1 MCRTTWT
8 PSTTAA
14 RGSSPRIP
22 HLGIHRPAQLSPAH
36 HPHGGPGL
44 PCDGPQQNSHHW
56 QDQVYMLFKC
66 LSTYFIVQYGYKNH
80 SLSLITINV
89 HVWKNMNLLLSSE
102 MKLWLKCKK
111 KKKKNLLKAKEYFH
125 SALTFFITTLLCMHN
140 KRVCYLMPNALIF
153 VGYGWTVLGCLMS

>member
-56 QDQVYMLFKC
+56 QDQVYTLFKC

-111 KKKKNLLKAKEYFH
+111 KKKKTIKSKRIFSFSAYVFH
-125 SALTFFITTLLCMHN
+125 NNATVHAQQTCM
-140 KRVCYLMPNALIF
+140 LPNA
-153 VGYGWTVLGCLMS
+153 

>member
-56 QDQVYMLFKC
+56 QDQVYTLFKC

-111 KKKKNLLKAKEYFH
+111 KKKKSIKSKRIFSFSAYVFH
-125 SALTFFITTLLCMHN
+125 NNATVHAQQTCM
-140 KRVCYLMPNALIF
+140 LPNA
-153 VGYGWTVLGCLMS
+153 

>member
-56 QDQVYMLFKC
+56 QDQVYTLFKC

-102 MKLWLKCKK
+102 MKLWLKCKRK
-111 KKKKNLLKAKEYFH
+111 KKKSIKSKRIFSFSAYVFH
-125 SALTFFITTLLCMHN
+125 NNATVHAQQTCM
-140 KRVCYLMPNALIF
+140 LPNA
-153 VGYGWTVLGCLMS
+153 

>member
-56 QDQVYMLFKC
+56 QDQVYTLFKC

-111 KKKKNLLKAKEYFH
+111 KKKSIKSKRIFSFSAYVFH
-125 SALTFFITTLLCMHN
+125 NNATVHAQQTCM
-140 KRVCYLMPNALIF
+140 LPNA
-153 VGYGWTVLGCLMS
+153 

>member
-56 QDQVYMLFKC
+56 QDQVYTLFKC

-111 KKKKNLLKAKEYFH
+111 KKKSIKSERIFSFSAYVFH
-125 SALTFFITTLLCMHN
+125 NNATVHAQQTCM
-140 KRVCYLMPNALIF
+140 LPNA
-153 VGYGWTVLGCLMS
+153 